1 MREGSPL
8 ALENISIRKAVIH
21 NIHDMTQEELHD
33 MVVDSIE
40 QKEEKLLPG
49 LGVVFELIWEN
60 SDTNIRQQMIQ
71 TLHNYLPNDAKRP
84 I

>member
-1 MREGSPL
+1 MGL
-8 ALENISIRKAVIH
+8 DNISIRKAVIH
-21 NIHDMTQEELHD
+21 NIHDMTQEELRD
-33 MVVDSIE
+33 MVTDSIE

-60 SDTNIRQQMIQ
+60 ISSDLRRQLID
-71 TLHNYLPNDAKRP
+71 TLHAHLPDHAEKP

>member
-1 MREGSPL
+1 MGL
-8 ALENISIRKAVIH
+8 DNISIRKAVIH
-21 NIHDMTQEELHD
+21 NIHDMTQEELRD
-33 MVVDSIE
+33 MVTDSIE

-60 SDTNIRQQMIQ
+60 ISSDLRRQLID
-71 TLHNYLPNDAKRP
+71 TLHANLPDHAEKP

>member
-1 MREGSPL
+1 MG
-8 ALENISIRKAVIH
+8 LENLSIRKAVIH
-21 NIHDMTQEELHD
+21 NIHKMNEDELRD

-49 LGVVFELIWEN
+49 LGVVFETIWEN
-60 SDTNIRQQMIQ
+60 SDNNFRQQMIH
-71 TLHNYLPNDAKRP
+71 TLHDHLPEHAERP

>member
-1 MREGSPL
+1 M

-21 NIHDMTQEELHD
+21 NIHDMTQEELQD

-60 SDTNIRQQMIQ
+60 SNTDFRQQMIQ
-71 TLHNYLPNDAKRP
+71 TLHSHLPDHAERP